1 MHSIGNVWYC
11 LVLFFSFHLHLL
23 FKVENARA
31 WPGLFTPDKKSPSP
45 HPFSLQYRLFIDTM
59 FTQSIYFTVKSNP
72 CTCMCADTPWTIFLR
87 HVSLIE
93 IVRGGRIINQRSTYG
108 MQPFLDNQRIANLIC
123 KTSIYVCRFPPR
135 SIMVPDAW
143 SFSWVKASLV
153 IVLCRRLEPHYTRM
167 DIRAI

>member
-1 MHSIGNVWYC
+1 MSTTYSQHALTSLLGNVHLCIASVTSGIVWCFYFLFICIYFLKLKMHELGLAC
-11 LVLFFSFHLHLL
+11 LPLIKEAPPLTLL
-23 FKVENARA
+23 VC
-31 WPGLFTPDKKSPSP
+31 S
-45 HPFSLQYRLFIDTM
+45 YRLFIDTM

-135 SIMVPDAW
+135 SING
-143 SFSWVKASLV
+143 
-153 IVLCRRLEPHYTRM
+153 T
-167 DIRAI
+167 